1 MKNLKNIALASL
13 LTLGAFSLTLFTSC
27 DPDPCEDI
35 VCANGG
41 TCTDGTCACPAGY
54 EGTLCETLS
63 RTKFLGVFTGNET
76 CTLGTDTYSIT
87 CTANS
92 DDTKFNIQ
100 NLYNQ
105 SSVTAIASAN
115 GNAFTI
121 PSQTVMA
128 GTVAVGSGTIS
139 GNTITVTYTIS
150 DGTNTNTCTFTGT
163 K

>member
-1 MKNLKNIALASL
+1 MKNIKSILLASL
-13 LTLGAFSLTLFTSC
+13 LTVGTFATVLFSSC
-27 DPDPCEDI
+27 DPDACKDI
-35 VCANGG
+35 ICANGG
-41 TCTDGTCACPAGY
+41 ACTDGTCACPAGY
-54 EGTLCETLS
+54 EGVLCETLS

-76 CTLGTDTYSIT
+76 CTIGTDTYSIT

-115 GNAFTI
+115 GTSFTI

-128 GTVAVGSGTIS
+128 GTTASGSGVIS
-139 GNTITVTYTIS
+139 SNTITVTYTIT
-150 DGTNTNTCTFTGT
+150 DGINTNTCTFTGT

>member
-1 MKNLKNIALASL
+1 MKKLKTILLASVA
-13 LTLGAFSLTLFTSC
+13 TIGIFSSVVFSSC
-27 DPDPCEDI
+27 NPDPCKDI

-63 RTKFLGVFTGNET
+63 RDKFIGVYSGNET

-87 CTANS
+87 ITANS
-92 DDTKFNIQ
+92 DKVKFNIQ

-105 SSVTAIASAN
+105 SFTAIASASSN
-115 GNAFTI
+115 SFSI
-121 PSQTVMA
+121 PSQTV
-128 GTVAVGSGTIS
+128 GSGVTAVGSGNIT
-139 GNTITVTYTIS
+139 GNTITITYTII
-150 DGTNTNTCTFTGT
+150 DGTTSNTCTFTGT